1 MKKIYIILVV
11 FFLIF
16 VVFYNFERKKFD
28 FNIIKKNVSFNQQTR
43 IDYFS
48 SIAGDF
54 LPKQIS
60 QRGVGSINR
69 KEVNIKKTFPKSDFY
84 KKISFGSGYNVLS
97 AKSSEE
103 FLVLDVSADLVLPV
117 RIDGWKIFEQNLEK
131 S

>member
-69 KEVNIKKTFPKSDFY
+69 KEVNIKKTFIMF
-84 KKISFGSGYNVLS
+84 F
-97 AKSSEE
+97 
-103 FLVLDVSADLVLPV
+103 
-117 RIDGWKIFEQNLEK
+117 RQNLQK
-131 S
+131 SFLFLMFQLILFYLLE